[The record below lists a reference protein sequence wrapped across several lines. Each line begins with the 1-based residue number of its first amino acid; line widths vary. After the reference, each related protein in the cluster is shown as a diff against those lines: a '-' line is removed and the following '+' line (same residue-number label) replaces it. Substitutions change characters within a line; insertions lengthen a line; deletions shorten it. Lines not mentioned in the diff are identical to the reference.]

1 MSAQGWWILS
11 QGYGIILLAAALQS
25 AANLLLRKGILLAG
39 GFPDRLS
46 GLWAGL
52 LRLASQPLFDIGFI
66 LYGLSALVWF
76 RAIATLQLSTAY
88 PMLVAMSFIIVS
100 IGAIFMF
107 QEPFTWRKA
116 LGALIIVSG
125 IFLMGKE

>member
-1 MSAQGWWILS
+1 MTRGWWIV
-11 QGYGIILLAAALQS
+11 LLTAGLQS
-25 AANLLLRKGILLAG
+25 AANLLLRRGILLAG
-39 GFPDRLS
+39 GFPDRLAD
-46 GLWAGL
+46 LWSGL
-52 LRLASQPLFDIGFI
+52 LRLAAQPLFDIGFI

-88 PMLVAMSFIIVS
+88 PLLVAMSFILVTA
-100 IGAIFMF
+100 GAVLLF

-116 LGALIIVSG
+116 LGAVIIVSG

>member
-1 MSAQGWWILS
+1 MMARGWWIV
-11 QGYGIILLAAALQS
+11 LLTAGLQS
-25 AANLLLRKGILLAG
+25 AANLLLRRGILLAG
-39 GFPDRLS
+39 GFPDRLAD
-46 GLWAGL
+46 LWGGL
-52 LRLASQPLFDIGFI
+52 LRLAAQPLFDIGFI

-88 PMLVAMSFIIVS
+88 PLLVAMSFILVTA
-100 IGAIFMF
+100 GAVLLF

-116 LGALIIVSG
+116 LGAVIIVSG

>member
-1 MSAQGWWILS
+1 MMSRGWWIV
-11 QGYGIILLAAALQS
+11 LLTAGLQS
-25 AANLLLRKGILLAG
+25 AANLLLRQGILLAG
-39 GFPDRLS
+39 GFPARLAD
-46 GLWAGL
+46 LWSGL
-52 LRLASQPLFDIGFI
+52 LRLAKQPLFDIGFI

-88 PMLVAMSFIIVS
+88 PLLVAISFILVTA
-100 IGAIFMF
+100 GAVFLF

-116 LGALIIVSG
+116 LGAVIIVSG

>member
-1 MSAQGWWILS
+1 MMARGWWIV
-11 QGYGIILLAAALQS
+11 LLTAGLQS
-25 AANLLLRKGILLAG
+25 AANLLLRQGILLAG
-39 GFPDRLS
+39 GFPDRLAD
-46 GLWAGL
+46 LWGGL
-52 LRLASQPLFDIGFI
+52 LRLAAQPLFDIGFI

-88 PMLVAMSFIIVS
+88 PLLVAMSFILVTA
-100 IGAIFMF
+100 GAVLLF

-116 LGALIIVSG
+116 LGAVIIVSG

>member
-1 MSAQGWWILS
+1 MMSRGWWIV
-11 QGYGIILLAAALQS
+11 LLTAGLQS
-25 AANLLLRKGILLAG
+25 AANLLLRQGILLAG
-39 GFPDRLS
+39 GFPARLAD
-46 GLWAGL
+46 LWSGL
-52 LRLASQPLFDIGFI
+52 LRLAKQPLFDIGFI

-88 PMLVAMSFIIVS
+88 PLLVAMSFILVTA
-100 IGAIFMF
+100 GAVLLF

-116 LGALIIVSG
+116 LGAVIIVSG